1 MICGLMRLPE
11 NWQPVF
17 PGFQIRSGN
26 SEGADESFFRGIAA
40 VDALRFQVVAPYA
53 SHRKSIRY
61 TDALY
66 DSTESLS
73 LFSVYADRKGC
84 RMHSRTPGRDG

>member
-1 MICGLMRLPE
+1 LRADAFARELATR
-11 NWQPVF
+11 F
-17 PGFQIRSGN
+17 PGLQFRSGN
-26 SEGADESFFRGIAA
+26 AEGSAEAFSRGIAA
-40 VDALRFQVVAPYA
+40 VDARRFQVVAPYA